1 MKLKIDYSDI
11 IRGTFTPSWLNIMLV
26 MQVNCPG
33 CFLYA
38 IPALTKLYE
47 RFAGEMS
54 FYILSTAFEDF
65 DLNTP
70 ENTRRLVEQGE
81 MVGAT
86 KEALAFYGQDR
97 YEISI
102 PCPVLFDRV
111 LDLPPADHFMSF
123 EKVGYTFAANLLQGT
138 PTFIV
143 FDDSLEVL
151 HKWFGHK
158 YFDGMVAVLEQFNER
173 K

>member
-1 MKLKIDYSDI
+1 MKFKIDYSDI
-11 IRGTFTPSWLNIMLV
+11 IRGTFTPSRLNIMLV
-26 MQVNCPG
+26 LQVNCPG

-47 RFAGEMS
+47 YFGKEMS
-54 FYILSTAFEDF
+54 FYMLSTAFEDF
-65 DLNTP
+65 ELNTA
-70 ENTRRLVEQGE
+70 ENTRRLIEEGE

-86 KEALAFYGQDR
+86 KKALAFYGQDH
-97 YEISI
+97 YTVGI

-111 LDLPPADHFMSF
+111 IDLPPADQFMSF
-123 EKVGYTFAANLLQGT
+123 TKVGYTFAANLLQGT

-143 FDDSLEVL
+143 FDDSLEIIY
-151 HKWFGHK
+151 KWFGHK
-158 YFDGMVAVLEQFNER
+158 DFDAMVTLLQQLNER